1 MIIDFHTH
9 AWPDKIAQKAREHLE
24 GLFRVKLVGE
34 PTVDTLLRS
43 MDRNRIDISV
53 ICAVATPAGAGAVHQ

>member
-34 PTVDTLLRS
+34 PTVHASCAHGLEPYRHQRYLR
-43 MDRNRIDISV
+43 RGY
-53 ICAVATPAGAGAVHQ
+53 PAGTSAFY